1 MGGYLRKIRER
12 SVGIRQRKKY
22 PTKEKMSTK
31 IGSPK
36 NIRTRILEEMRSGIF
51 AECKR
56 LPRETELSEQFGI
69 SRTQMRDILS
79 GLEQEGFVTRRH
91 GVGTVINHHVLEV
104 KNRMDIETEFMDIIR
119 QNGYEATVSLLEVE
133 ETTAD
138 ENAAKKLKIEE
149 GTPVI
154 RIRLRCDADGK
165 PAIYC
170 EDVLEQ
176 SLVKTDYKEQD
187 FQVIVFQFL
196 ERFCDVEAYMDLTE
210 IHPILADETLAETL
224 KIEKGT
230 PLLNMEELDYDIE
243 GNPIFYSSQYFVDG
257 YFKHTVLRKKF

>member
-1 MGGYLRKIRER
+1 MQSNKGKECREHTEI
-12 SVGIRQRKKY
+12 STY
-22 PTKEKMSTK
+22 PTKENMSTK
-31 IGSPK
+31 LGSPK
-36 NIRTRILEEMRSGIF
+36 NIRTKILEEMRSGIF
-51 AECKR
+51 SDCKR

-91 GVGTVINHHVLEV
+91 GVGTVINHHVLQV

-119 QNGYEATVSLLEVE
+119 QNGYEASISLLEVE
-133 ETTAD
+133 EDEAD
-138 ENAAKKLKIEE
+138 ALIAEKLKIQEN
-149 GTPVI
+149 TPVI

-170 EDVLEQ
+170 EDVLEK
-176 SLVKTDYKEQD
+176 SLVKRDYKEED

-210 IHPILADETLAETL
+210 IHPITADNKLAQIL
-224 KIEKGT
+224 KISEGT

-243 GNPIFYSSQYFVDG
+243 GTPIFYSSQYFVDG